1 MAGGARIGA
10 GRTPDP
16 NALRRDR
23 KDDAGW
29 TTLPAE
35 GRLAAAPSW
44 PLIDP
49 LPRELQLWTQFW
61 AKPQA
66 LIWEKSDQTFTVA
79 MHIRTLAEAEITG
92 ANTNLRTL
100 LRQQANELLLTIPA
114 MLSARVKIAD
124 VVENDVPAEVADI
137 RQASKRLSARDRL
150 KVVESGDQE

>member
-29 TTLPAE
+29 TTLSAE
-35 GRLAAAPSW
+35 SGLVEAPSW

-49 LPRELQLWTQFW
+49 LPRELQLWKQFW

-66 LIWEKSDQTFTVA
+66 VIWEKNDQAFTVA

-114 MLSARVKIAD
+114 MLSARIKIAE
-124 VVENDVPAEVADI
+124 VVEAVPAPVADI
-137 RQASKRLSARDRL
+137 RQATKRLSARDRL
-150 KVVESGDQE
+150 KVVESGDQK

>member
-1 MAGGARIGA
+1 MAGGARMGA

-35 GRLAAAPSW
+35 GREGAIPSW
-44 PLIDP
+44 PLVDP
-49 LPRELQLWTQFW
+49 LPRELDLWKQFW
-61 AKPQA
+61 KKPQA
-66 LIWEKSDQTFTVA
+66 IIWERNDQAFTVA
-79 MHIRTLAEAEITG
+79 MHIRTMAEAEITG

-114 MLSARVKIAD
+114 LLSARIKIAE
-124 VVENDVPAEVADI
+124 VVEEVEQAPATVTPM
-137 RQASKRLSARDRL
+137 KRLSARDRL
-150 KVVESGDQE
+150 TVVDGGEG